1 MRSSTFPRNLRRSH
15 WNPFASM
22 KPVIGVTPDF
32 NAGDRREWG
41 GKEPTYFLR
50 ARYVRAIEELGG
62 VPVILPLIADRT
74 ARRRLLQGIDGLL
87 LTGSG
92 PDLNPSLYGERQRY
106 PFPIVAERRSDF
118 ELSLIRF
125 ALRESIPTL
134 AICGGMQAMNIACG
148 GSLYQDIPA
157 QVSQALQ
164 HRQIPPAT
172 QVSHSVSVKAGSLLS
187 RITERSRMQ
196 VNSSHHQS
204 VKVIGPA
211 LIASATA
218 PDGIVEAIEH
228 QTHRFF
234 LGLQWHPEFLF
245 ERHVL
250 HRRLFQAFLRAASR
264 RPSPHTASALL
275 GKKS

>member
-1 MRSSTFPRNLRRSH
+1 
-15 WNPFASM
+15 M

-32 NAGDRREWG
+32 NAGDRQEWG

-50 ARYVRAIEELGG
+50 ARYVRAVEELGG
-62 VPVILPLIADRT
+62 VPVILPLVTDRVS
-74 ARRRLLQGIDGLL
+74 RRRLLRDVDGLL

-92 PDLNPSLYGERQRY
+92 PDLAPSLYGERQRY
-106 PFPIVAERRSDF
+106 KFPTVAERRSDF
-118 ELSLIRF
+118 ELEVIRL
-125 ALRESIPTL
+125 ALRHDIPTL
-134 AICGGMQAMNIACG
+134 AICGGMQAMNVACG

-157 QVSQALQ
+157 QVDDVLQ
-164 HRQIPPAT
+164 HRQPTTAT
-172 QVSHSVSVKAGSLLS
+172 HLSHNISIAPGSLLN
-187 RITERSRMQ
+187 RIVKRARMR

-204 VKVIGPA
+204 VKRVGHS

-228 QTHRFF
+228 PARRFF

-245 ERHVL
+245 ERHLL

-264 RPSPHTASALL
+264 RP
-275 GKKS
+275 